1 VSARFALLPAE
12 GLLHISGTDTIKF
25 LHSQASA
32 DLRRVA
38 EGQAAHGTFCTPQGR
53 VICDFLAVQ
62 IAADHVALRMRNS
75 IIDHA
80 ISALSRF
87 AVFSKVSLHR
97 QMEGWQVLG
106 CWGDDAREAMAG
118 LFDTLPDTTL
128 GCARGENA
136 VLVQTDA
143 TGHQFEYLVKE
154 PQPAEQLNALLTA
167 APASA
172 WEAEQVRCGLAR
184 IEAVTIGEFLPEQ
197 LNYDLTGHI
206 NFRKGCYPGQEVI
219 ARMHYKGKA
228 KRRMI
233 LARLPEGEIPAA
245 GSPLYN
251 QDREQP
257 VGNIVN
263 AGFTV
268 DGATLALVP
277 CTRKALAQGLRLAP
291 DAATVLQQRELPY
304 PVELN

>member
-1 VSARFALLPAE
+1 MSARFALLPAE
-12 GLLHISGTDTIKF
+12 GLLHISGPDTIRF

-32 DLRRVA
+32 DLRLVT
-38 EGQAAHGTFCTPQGR
+38 EGQAVYGTFCTPQGR
-53 VICDFLAVQ
+53 VFCDFLAIQ

-87 AVFSKVSLHR
+87 AMFSKVSLQR
-97 QMEGWQVLG
+97 EQDGWQVVG
-106 CWGDDAREAMAG
+106 CWGDGARDALTG
-118 LFDTLPDTTL
+118 LLDTVPGTSL
-128 GCARGENA
+128 GCARQENT
-136 VLVQTDA
+136 VLIQTDA
-143 TGHQFEYLVKE
+143 TGQQFEYLLRE
-154 PQPAEQLNALLTA
+154 PRSAEQLEPGLIAT
-167 APASA
+167 PASA

-184 IEAVTIGEFLPEQ
+184 IEAATIGEFLPEQ

-233 LARLPEGEIPAA
+233 LARLPEGEIPVA
-245 GSPLYN
+245 GSPVYN
-251 QDREQP
+251 RGRDQP

-263 AGFTV
+263 AGITV
-268 DGATLALVP
+268 DDDRLALVS
-277 CTRKALAQGLRLAP
+277 CTRRAIDEGLQLAP
-291 DAATVLQQRELPY
+291 DAATVLQQEDLPY